1 MIIGGKEFDVAG
13 KTYIMGILNC
23 TPDSFSDG
31 GKYLLVDSAMRHAEK
46 MIKEGADIID
56 VGGEST
62 RPGYTVISA
71 QEETE
76 RILPVIEKL
85 KQQFD
90 IVISVDTYKSEV
102 AKNAIAAGADMINDI
117 WGLKYDGQMAKVIA
131 KSGVACC
138 LMHNRDIKKKPYQA
152 DIISEML
159 SDLQESIDRA
169 LEAGIQKD
177 KLITDPGV
185 GFGKNYEENLMA
197 IRHADRLKELG
208 CPVLLGTSRKSVIG
222 LTLNLDSGQRL
233 EGTIAT
239 SVIGVTKGC
248 SFIRVHDVLENK
260 RAVRMTEAI
269 MQVS

>member
-1 MIIGGKEFDVAG
+1 
-13 KTYIMGILNC
+13 
-23 TPDSFSDG
+23 
-31 GKYLLVDSAMRHAEK
+31 
-46 MIKEGADIID
+46 
-56 VGGEST
+56 
-62 RPGYTVISA
+62 
-71 QEETE
+71 
-76 RILPVIEKL
+76 
-85 KQQFD
+85 
-90 IVISVDTYKSEV
+90 
-102 AKNAIAAGADMINDI
+102 
-117 WGLKYDGQMAKVIA
+117 MAKVIA